1 MKLWHMIV
9 IYSFLLGKTGISQ
22 SGYEDLIIIVTDLL
36 VIQFDVLP
44 PPGKT
49 GISQSG
55 YEDLIIIVT
64 DLLVIQFDVLPPP
77 GGGGRGRGERE
88 KRGVNLY
95 SPDTNHDVISYDSI
109 FDYKSS

>member
-36 VIQFDVLP
+36 VVQFDVLP
-44 PPGKT
+44 G
-49 GISQSG
+49 
-55 YEDLIIIVT
+55 
-64 DLLVIQFDVLPPP
+64 

-109 FDYKSS
+109 FDYKS

>member
-44 PPGKT
+44 
-49 GISQSG
+49 
-55 YEDLIIIVT
+55 
-64 DLLVIQFDVLPPP
+64 
-77 GGGGRGRGERE
+77 GGGGGERE

-109 FDYKSS
+109 FDYKS

>member
-36 VIQFDVLP
+36 VVVQLDVLP
-44 PPGKT
+44 G
-49 GISQSG
+49 
-55 YEDLIIIVT
+55 
-64 DLLVIQFDVLPPP
+64 

-109 FDYKSS
+109 FDYKS

>member
-36 VIQFDVLP
+36 VVQFDVLP
-44 PPGKT
+44 G
-49 GISQSG
+49 GG
-55 YEDLIIIVT
+55 GG
-64 DLLVIQFDVLPPP
+64 
-77 GGGGRGRGERE
+77 GGGGRGARQKG
-88 KRGVNLY
+88 GVNLY

-109 FDYKSS
+109 FDYKS